1 MAATRVPVRVADCF
15 LLAMTS
21 FMRRTGQ
28 GAHLIASVLELERAP
43 DLPQVHAALVR
54 MVEKHPLLIAHLRRD
69 WRTWLPFWEVAPP
82 ADGVSFPL
90 GLWRENGSP
99 GALGDAAQS
108 VGCARARLQA
118 IIGEPL
124 PHGFHARLD
133 IVERRDGSC
142 LAALTW
148 SHLIIDGKGAELV
161 LAEFARLCSG
171 VDVSCEVKEPAR
183 PETTWREKV
192 TKTKG
197 AIYHLQNL
205 ARNRVR
211 SAGGPKP
218 RRGRGCFQ
226 VILLDRAASDLA
238 RARVE
243 QTTGALFPLAFF
255 VACAARAHD
264 RVLAGRGNAPDG
276 FVTSVPIQ
284 TRKRGAQGP
293 LFHNHVSVLFFGGKR
308 DQLAT
313 LESAAAALK
322 QQFSEMMRARLDES
336 FTAVL
341 ELMMRLPSWLFMFVV
356 RRQFRGEICSFF
368 MSHTGPFAP
377 EVTAFAG
384 ARVTNAYHLPSVS
397 APPGTGMFFCEHEG
411 RLNITLSWREGA
423 LTDAER
429 RLMAAQTLED
439 LLGEPRLDLVD
450 AGL

>member
-1 MAATRVPVRVADCF
+1 MAAMRVPVQVADCF

-28 GAHLIASVLELERAP
+28 GAHLIGSVLELECAP
-43 DLPQVHAALVR
+43 DLAKVRPALVR

-69 WRTWLPFWEVAPP
+69 WRTWLPFWEVSPP
-82 ADGVSFPL
+82 VAGLALPL

-108 VGCARARLQA
+108 VGGARARLHDML
-118 IIGEPL
+118 GEPL
-124 PHGFHARLD
+124 PEGFHARLD

-142 LAALTW
+142 LVGLTW

-161 LAEFARLCSG
+161 LAEFARLCAG
-171 VDVSCEVKEPAR
+171 VDVSCEVKEQLR

-197 AIYHLQNL
+197 AIHHLQNL
-205 ARNRVR
+205 ARNRIL
-211 SAGGPKP
+211 SPTGPKA
-218 RRGRGCFQ
+218 RRGRRCFQ
-226 VILLDRAASDLA
+226 VITLDRAASDRV
-238 RARVE
+238 RARIE
-243 QTTGALFPLAFF
+243 QATGALFPLAFF

-264 RVLAGRGNAPDG
+264 RMLSARGDAPDG

-293 LFHNHVSVLFFGGKR
+293 LFHNHVTVLFFGGKR
-308 DQLAT
+308 EQLAT

-356 RRQFRGEICSFF
+356 RHQFRGEICSFF
-368 MSHTGPFAP
+368 LSHTGPFAP
-377 EVTAFAG
+377 ELTAFAG
-384 ARVTNAYHLPSVS
+384 ARVTNAFHLPSVS
-397 APPGTGMFFCEHEG
+397 TPPGTGMFFCEHEG
-411 RLNITLSWREGA
+411 RLNITFSWREGA
-423 LTDAER
+423 LTDDER
-429 RLMAAQTLED
+429 RSMAAHTLED
-439 LLGEPRLDLVD
+439 LLGEPRPDLVD